1 MPKRKRII
9 AQSAMDPT
17 LKTVEIEIKSKKY
30 RLCFDL
36 GALAEGEFHFMQ
48 QGRKVNLLNALPE
61 PSLWG
66 ARAIFP
72 CAVHRFH
79 PELTFEE
86 AQKLVTLPVL
96 YAIWPF
102 VTQAWKESL
111 PEPDE
116 ETKQIPPEP

>member
-1 MPKRKRII
+1 MSKRKRDVAHTVI
-9 AQSAMDPT
+9 DPT
-17 LKTVEIEIKSKKY
+17 LKTTEIEIRGKKY

-36 GALAEGEFHFMQ
+36 GAIAEGEFYFMQ
-48 QGRKVNLLNALPE
+48 KGHKVNLLNALPE

-102 VTQAWKESL
+102 VTAAWKESL
-111 PEPDE
+111 PEAEDDE
-116 ETKQIPPEP
+116 PQTPPEP